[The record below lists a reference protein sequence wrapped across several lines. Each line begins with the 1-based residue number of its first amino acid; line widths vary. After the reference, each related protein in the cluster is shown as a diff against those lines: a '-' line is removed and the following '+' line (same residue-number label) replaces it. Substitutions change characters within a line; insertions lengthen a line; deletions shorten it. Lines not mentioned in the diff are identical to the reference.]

1 MRYSGIVPGGRP
13 PLSDR
18 IGPQRGG
25 TSPTRAIAINGGG
38 GPGRPGADTGTMPL
52 PGIRT
57 SGPVDSG
64 ASTGPETSGS
74 TLLSGESGESG
85 GAGGAGGSGESGG
98 SRWRMPRSRR
108 GRALA
113 VTGLAAV
120 LVVVLGVVGLV
131 VLGGGGGGGGSGPP
145 APQAGGVAWP
155 SGANANPPH
164 DLATWERW
172 LGRRTDVAVVFTV
185 RDNWQKIVGDDW
197 PLSELRPQA
206 YAGKVSVAQPLF
218 PKDGNEAACAR
229 GDYDANW
236 ATFGRTLVRNGR
248 GDAFVRLGWEFNGDW
263 FWWYPRDTA
272 TWRTCFQ
279 RAVTAIRSTSPD
291 VRIDW
296 NVSAH
301 RDSMPNGDNVWA
313 AYPGD
318 GFVDVVS
325 IDAYDSYPPSLTRAT
340 FDAQC
345 HQDSGACTVARF
357 AHEHG
362 KRFAVPEWG
371 VVRSAG
377 GGADN
382 PYYIQ
387 KMYELFQA
395 NRANLAYEAYFTAT
409 DAGNVQS
416 SLFDP
421 PSNPRAAQRYRALFG
436 AQPPQTTPR

>member
-1 MRYSGIVPGGRP
+1 MVVLGAVG
-13 PLSDR
+13 LVTL
-18 IGPQRGG
+18 RGG
-25 TSPTRAIAINGGG
+25 G
-38 GPGRPGADTGTMPL
+38 D
-52 PGIRT
+52 
-57 SGPVDSG
+57 
-64 ASTGPETSGS
+64 
-74 TLLSGESGESG
+74 G
-85 GAGGAGGSGESGG
+85 GAGGAGG
-98 SRWRMPRSRR
+98 
-108 GRALA
+108 
-113 VTGLAAV
+113 
-120 LVVVLGVVGLV
+120 
-131 VLGGGGGGGGSGPP
+131 GGGAERGAGRTNPT
-145 APQAGGVAWP
+145 AAAAGGVTWP

-164 DLATWERW
+164 DLAGWERW

-185 RDNWQKIVGDDW
+185 RDSWRKIVADDW
-197 PLSELRPQA
+197 PLSGLRPDA
-206 YAGKVSVAQPLF
+206 YPGKVSIAQPLF
-218 PKDGNEAACAR
+218 PQDGNEAACAR

-248 GDAFVRLGWEFNGDW
+248 GDAYVRLGWEFNGDW

-272 TWRTCFQ
+272 TWRTCYQ
-279 RAVTAIRSTSPD
+279 RVVTAIRSTSPG

-301 RDSMPNGDNVWA
+301 RDAMPNGDNIWA

-318 GFVDVVS
+318 AFVDVVS
-325 IDAYDSYPPSLTRAT
+325 IDAYDSYPPSFTRAS

-345 HQDSGACTVARF
+345 NLDSGACTVARF
-357 AHEHG
+357 AREHG

-382 PYYIQ
+382 PFYVQ

-416 SLFDP
+416 SLIDP

-436 AQPPQTTPR
+436 APPPRTPTPPR